1 MLCCRTHDVVSIHRI
16 FFVIQIVMTLR
27 LSKTSKKGEWKNYIY
42 KSKFNFLKHYNTC
55 FGNVSIIRR
64 FTSTK
69 IQWSEGS
76 LVGKLFDANIKL
88 CNLIFFAASIIQ
100 NIKI

>member
-1 MLCCRTHDVVSIHRI
+1 MLRCRTIDLVSIHRI

-27 LSKTSKKGEWKNYIY
+27 LSKTSKKGDNGKTIY
-42 KSKFNFLKHYNTC
+42 KPIFFRHYNTC

-64 FTSTK
+64 FTNTK
-69 IQWSEGS
+69 VQWSEGS
-76 LVGKLFDANIKL
+76 LVGKLFDVNRKL
-88 CNLIFFAASIIQ
+88 CNLFFFAASFIQ